1 MCTSLQCQASA
12 SVTEQKPDFDTDKLY
27 QTLTKRMLQEL
38 YKHRVKG
45 KMSAKGSIQNTK
57 LREVMCRM
65 TTDEDIVCKGR
76 KEEDR
81 VRRSDG
87 QIN

>member
-1 MCTSLQCQASA
+1 MCTCTCNVKHQLLLLSR
-12 SVTEQKPDFDTDKLY
+12 KPDFDTDRLY
-27 QTLTKRMLQEL
+27 QTLQEL

-45 KMSAKGSIQNTK
+45 KMSTRGSVRNTK
-57 LREVMCRM
+57 LRELMCRM

-81 VRRSDG
+81 VRKSDG
-87 QIN
+87 QVN